1 MEFRQLKYFLAVA
14 DEGHITKAAERL
26 NITQPPLSQQIIALE
41 SELGVQL
48 FQRSKKQVVL
58 TEAGR
63 VLQNRAEQIVSLMNT
78 AIDEVH
84 ETADGLRGKLT
95 IGTIASSGRSLLPGY
110 IQKYHLLYP
119 GVTFDLRQGDT
130 RRILEL
136 LDSGLIEIGLV
147 RLPINES
154 IYNSI
159 ALPNENMM
167 VVSAPGQYLPPG
179 DGILHIGDLANMPL
193 LIHRRY
199 EPFVIEYCRNILCI
213 NDDVTP
219 LLIWARLG
227 LGVAIVPESA
237 ISLLQGS
244 PLFVRKISIPAL
256 VTVGA
261 VIWRKKYALSTAA
274 AHFIE
279 LFRPQPESAIDN

>member
-14 DEGHITKAAERL
+14 DEGHITKAAQRL
-26 NITQPPLSQQIIALE
+26 NITQPPLSQQIILLE
-41 SELGVQL
+41 NELGVQL

-63 VLQNRAEQIVSLMNT
+63 ALQNRAEQIMSLMKT
-78 AIDEVH
+78 AVDEVQ
-84 ETADGLRGKLT
+84 EAADGLRGKLT
-95 IGTIASSGRSLLPGY
+95 IGTITSSGRSLLPEY
-110 IQKYHLLYP
+110 IQKYHVHYP
-119 GVTFDLRQGDT
+119 RVTFDLRQGDT

-154 IYNSI
+154 LYNAI
-159 ALPNENMM
+159 ALPNEDM
-167 VVSAPGQYLPPG
+167 VIVSAPGTLLPPG
-179 DGILHIGDLANMPL
+179 ESALHIADLAEVPL

-199 EPFVIEYCRNILCI
+199 EPFVIEYCRNIVCI
-213 NDDVTP
+213 SDDVTP

-237 ISLLQGS
+237 VNLLQGS
-244 PLFVRKISIPAL
+244 PLLVKKISIPAL
-256 VTVGA
+256 VTTGA
-261 VIWRKKYALSTAA
+261 VIWRKKHTLSTAA
-274 AHFIE
+274 THFIDM
-279 LFRPQPESAIDN
+279 FRPVSESSTEM